1 MKKTIELT
9 LEEARRIYKDAE
21 PSVKKLLEANFKELI
36 RPIGVWCLTKD
47 KRAVKAENWSAD
59 YEPLAVGVITE
70 DTSFMVHLEP
80 QVAVPFG
87 STDVKGYDDVV
98 YDTDSFDSEATTRA
112 IIKAHNGVKG
122 YMWDDRKYPFKG
134 SPAANY
140 CIKCRGYLP
149 TLSTAKEIAKN
160 LKGINEAMLSMG
172 GYVVCGWL
180 WTSTLKRENDCAF
193 VVNTNN
199 GYVNNV
205 YRYYYYPARAVSAF
219 HFENFEF

>member
-9 LEEARRIYKDAE
+9 LKEARRIYKDAE

-47 KRAVKAENWSAD
+47 QRAVKAEKWSDD
-59 YEPLAVGVITE
+59 YEPLGVGVITE
-70 DTSFMVHLEP
+70 DASFMVHLEP
-80 QVAVPFG
+80 QASVPLG

-98 YDTDSFDSEATTRA
+98 YDTGSFDSEAATRA
-112 IIKAHNGVKG
+112 IIKAHNGVQN
-122 YMWDDRKYPFKG
+122 YMWDDKKYPFKG

-160 LKGINEAMLSMG
+160 IKDINEAILAMG

-180 WTSTLKRENDCAF
+180 WTSTLKKDSNCAF
-193 VVNTNN
+193 VVLTCN
-199 GYVNNV
+199 GHVHYVN
-205 YRYYYYPARAVSAF
+205 RYSHTNARAVSAF
-219 HFENFEF
+219 HFEDFEF